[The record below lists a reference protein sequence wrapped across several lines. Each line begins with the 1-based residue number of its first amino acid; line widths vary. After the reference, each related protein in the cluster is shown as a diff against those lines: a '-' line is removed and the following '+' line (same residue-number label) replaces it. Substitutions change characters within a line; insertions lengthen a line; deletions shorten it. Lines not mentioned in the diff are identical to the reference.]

1 MSLYMKIEEPKE
13 TKRSILVGK
22 INTLNALKR
31 IEEHVRVRRDMK
43 KDLAGLSVMLK
54 EVPGKVLEIKKCIP
68 HVEVQKLSFTSG
80 QLRCDVCGKSFK
92 SEKGLKAHMTLHE
105 DVEPSGAGVPKT
117 RNELERLNREITILE
132 RQLNRV

>member
-1 MSLYMKIEEPKE
+1 MKIEEPKE

-31 IEEHVRVRRDMK
+31 TEEHIKVRRDMK
-43 KDLAGLSVMLK
+43 KDLMGLNIMLK
-54 EVPGKVLEIKKCIP
+54 EVPNRIFEIKKDIP
-68 HVEVQKLSFTSG
+68 HIEVDKLSFSSG
-80 QLRCDVCGKSFK
+80 QLRCDICGKAFK
-92 SEKGLKAHMTLHE
+92 SESGLKAHMRTHE
-105 DVEPSGAGVPKT
+105 DVETASGVPRS